1 MNARIA
7 LAPALATVLV
17 AVTATAPRAQEPTPG
32 PEVTTR
38 GTVIKGRAPIS
49 DEVLKIT
56 RPPTAEASL
65 SNGLRVLVIEDRRA
79 PQVRFDIV
87 IPGAGGY
94 FDPPDHLGLAQF
106 TAAMLREGAGTRS
119 SQEIAEQL
127 ERLAASLDVTSGMA
141 AEDATLSATCLTEH
155 VDVVLG
161 LAVDLLLAPTF
172 PEPEL
177 ARLKAQTRA
186 ASVQQ
191 RTQPTFLIT
200 ERLAAV
206 LAGEHPAGRSAPPLA
221 SIDKTTRDHLVAF
234 HKARY
239 VPDHAAIAFIG
250 DISLAEAVKKVEAHF
265 ASWRKAG
272 VPAPSVVDPAP
283 PAKAG
288 IHLVDRPKS
297 VQTVLRVAAPGIRR
311 TDPDFPAF
319 SVLNRVIGGGST
331 GRLFRHL
338 REDKGYTYGAYSFL
352 VATERY
358 AGRWNA
364 TIDMRTEVTGP
375 ALTDLLDEI
384 RRVREVRVPDKE
396 LADAKRSMVANF
408 ALSLESPQSVL
419 TNAVRTWRWQLPA
432 DYWEKY
438 PAQLTAVTPA
448 DAQAMAKKYLD
459 PGKLQIVAVGDG
471 AAIGPVLGKFGEV
484 ETYDAEGKKA
494 GAGDR

>member
-1 MNARIA
+1 MNTRIA
-7 LAPALATVLV
+7 FAPALAAVLV
-17 AVTATAPRAQEPTPG
+17 AATATAPRAQELAPE
-32 PEVTTR
+32 PEVTTK
-38 GTVIKGRAPIS
+38 GAVIKGRAPIS

-56 RPPTAEASL
+56 RPVTAEASL
-65 SNGLRVLVIEDRRA
+65 PNGLRVLVIEDRRA

-94 FDPPDHLGLAQF
+94 FDPADHIGLAQF

-119 SQEIAEQL
+119 SPEIAEQL

-141 AEDATLSATCLTEH
+141 SEDATLSATCLTEQ

-161 LAVDLLLAPTF
+161 LAADVLLAPTF
-172 PEPEL
+172 PEQEL
-177 ARLKAQTRA
+177 ARYKARARA

-191 RTQPTFLIT
+191 RTQPTFLVT

-206 LAGEHPAGRSAPPLA
+206 LAGDHPAGRGAPPLA

-234 HKARY
+234 HGARY

-250 DISLAEAVKKVEAHF
+250 DISLAEAVKKVEARF
-265 ASWRKAG
+265 GTWKKAG
-272 VPAPSVVDPAP
+272 VPAPVVVDPAP
-283 PAKAG
+283 PTKAG

-297 VQTVLRVAAPGIRR
+297 VQTVLRVGAPAIRR

-319 SVLNRVIGGGST
+319 SVLNRVLGGGGT

-338 REDKGYTYGAYSFL
+338 REEKGYTYGAYSFL
-352 VATERY
+352 ATTERY

-375 ALTDLLDEI
+375 ALADLLDEI
-384 RRVREVRVPDKE
+384 RQVREVRVPDKD
-396 LADAKRSMVANF
+396 LADAKRAMVANF
-408 ALSLESPQSVL
+408 ALSLESPQAVL
-419 TNAVRTWRWQLPA
+419 ANALRTWRWQLPA

-471 AAIGPVLGKFGEV
+471 AAIGPVLRKLGEV
-484 ETYDAEGKKA
+484 EVYDTEGRVVA
-494 GAGDR
+494 GGR